1 MKREKAHKL
10 LDKIIDGSFERG
22 WDIGHS
28 AGYSD
33 GVDDGVMA
41 HKDMIRNRINMHIE
55 TCMNTNKYREAQFAK
70 EMLEY
75 LMWEYDPEEA
85 ERKLREEEEN
95 SDGFG
100 LISR

>member
-10 LDKIIDGSFERG
+10 LDKIIDGTFERG
-22 WDIGHS
+22 WNIGHT

-33 GVDDGVMA
+33 GVDDGVMS
-41 HKDMIRNRINMHIE
+41 HKEMIRNRLTMHLE
-55 TCMNTNKYREAQFAK
+55 TCMSTNKMREAQFTK

-75 LMWEYDPEEA
+75 LMWEYDPVEA
-85 ERKLREEEEN
+85 ERKIREEEEN

-100 LISR
+100 IIF

>member
-1 MKREKAHKL
+1 MKRDKL
-10 LDKIIDGSFERG
+10 ITKIDATLEEYYDNGWNDG
-22 WDIGHS
+22 HA

-41 HKDMIRNRINMHIE
+41 HKEMIRNRLTMHLE
-55 TCMNTNKYREAQFAK
+55 TCMSSNKMREAQFTK

-75 LMWEYDPEEA
+75 LMWEYDPVEA
-85 ERKLREEEEN
+85 ERKIREEEEN

-100 LISR
+100 IIF

>member
-1 MKREKAHKL
+1 MKRDKAHKL
-10 LDKIIDGSFERG
+10 LDKIIDGTFERG
-22 WDIGHS
+22 WNLGHT

-41 HKDMIRNRINMHIE
+41 HKEMIRNRLNMYLD
-55 TCMNTNKYREAQFAK
+55 TCMSTNKFKEAQFTK
-70 EMLEY
+70 DMLEY
-75 LMWEYDPEEA
+75 LMWEYDPVEA

-100 LISR
+100 LIR